1 MNYMLDPSQPE
12 SDIDQLF
19 TEKNNPVNLAN
30 QLATSDLMDLDVF
43 IEYFLYNALERFI
56 DMTSGIPQS
65 FINEMEENNIETS
78 NHDTLF
84 ELWKERLKKI
94 QYGFI
99 KLDSQTAKEEELKL
113 KKEGLKLFANHLNDL
128 WN

>member
-1 MNYMLDPSQPE
+1 MLDPSQPE

-56 DMTSGIPQS
+56 DTTTGVPQS
-65 FINEMEENNIETS
+65 FINEMESKNIETS

>member
-1 MNYMLDPSQPE
+1 MLDPSQPE